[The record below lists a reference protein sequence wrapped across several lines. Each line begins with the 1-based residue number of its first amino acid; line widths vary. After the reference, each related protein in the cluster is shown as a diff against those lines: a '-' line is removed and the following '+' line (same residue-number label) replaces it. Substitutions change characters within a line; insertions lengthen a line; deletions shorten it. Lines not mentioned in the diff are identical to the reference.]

1 MSIQISR
8 TYRRLDHNLWLQLFS
23 LHTKIVDLQSELSSL
38 VSPDWDR
45 CACFRVQARILYHDR
60 ALDLLQ
66 TAALDLGGRKT
77 GDGDAF
83 PVWRRDLEVQI
94 LIDQEAQVRRSGIS
108 TGQAS
113 ERTLG
118 LARMGGID
126 GAYRPFD

>member
-1 MSIQISR
+1 VSIKISR
-8 TYRRLDHNLWLQLFS
+8 TYRRLVHNLWLQLFS
-23 LHTKIVDLQSELSSL
+23 LHTKIVDLRSELSSL
-38 VSPDWDR
+38 VDPDWDR
-45 CACFRVQARILYHDR
+45 CACSRVQARILYHDQ

-66 TAALDLGGRKT
+66 TVVQDPGDRT
-77 GDGDAF
+77 TDDGDAS

-94 LIDQEAQVRRSGIS
+94 LIDQEAQVRQSSIS

-118 LARMGGID
+118 LARMGGIE